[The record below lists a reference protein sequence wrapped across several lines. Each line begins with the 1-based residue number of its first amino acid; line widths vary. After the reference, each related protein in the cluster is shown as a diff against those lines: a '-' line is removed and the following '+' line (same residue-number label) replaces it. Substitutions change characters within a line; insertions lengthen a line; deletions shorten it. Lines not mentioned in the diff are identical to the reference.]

1 MDLLSSSRFLD
12 SPQVSV
18 FLLYVS
24 GGPIAVS
31 LLLLLSSV
39 YSASIVDL
47 VLGESDI
54 RGCRVRAQDGSPDS
68 CCIGSDSS
76 S

>member
-47 VLGESDI
+47 VLGESD
-54 RGCRVRAQDGSPDS
+54 V
-68 CCIGSDSS
+68 
-76 S
+76 